1 MVGSSMDIQ
10 EIWDE
15 ILDHVHSRKDLKSSA
30 LVCRAFV
37 SRTQMHLFHSITILP
52 HLTTPGTANPSRV
65 VGLLSSS
72 PHLVDYVRDLYMDG
86 CDAEILGRIAQI
98 AWSRLRS
105 ITFAQS
111 KYWRG
116 TLPLVSIYHL
126 VSLPTLRKISFHFFN
141 FETLTTDP
149 NFLRTLLGNC
159 RAGICD
165 LRFSACYLPDR
176 ETPLVQS
183 DSLRPRITSLHFDD
197 TSIPINYLMDAV
209 DLSCL
214 AHATIGS
221 YSGLGA
227 LLRECKYTIK
237 SLELISGRLQ
247 KLDLGSLPILSHIT
261 LRHFSDGVQ
270 RVFRD
275 SSRSNIRTIC
285 CYVLWKEWTRV
296 LPTLDS
302 LISVTKMPLLQR
314 VEVQILLVGYHLPF
328 TAEEWRAHAEKLM
341 PTLAERGM
349 LILEFEH

>member
-10 EIWDE
+10 EVWDE

-30 LVCRAFV
+30 LVCRACV

-52 HLTTPGTANPSRV
+52 HLTTIGTANPSRV

-86 CDAEILGRIAQI
+86 CDAEILGR
-98 AWSRLRS
+98 LRS

-111 KYWRG
+111 QYWRE
-116 TLPLVSIYHL
+116 TLPLVSIYDL

-159 RAGICD
+159 HPEICD
-165 LRFSACYLPDR
+165 LKFSMCYLPDR
-176 ETPLVQS
+176 ETPWVES

-197 TSIPINYLMDAV
+197 TSIPINYLKDAV
-209 DLSCL
+209 DLSCP

-221 YSGLGA
+221 YSGLGT

-285 CYVLWKEWTRV
+285 CYVSWKEWTRV

-314 VEVQILLVGYHLPF
+314 VEVQILL
-328 TAEEWRAHAEKLM
+328 
-341 PTLAERGM
+341 
-349 LILEFEH
+349 